1 MFDSAGSRVYFIF
14 LKDWFT
20 QKEAS
25 IQYRKIMHI
34 LKPSSSDIQGTVSKY
49 FSKLKDVEYLDK
61 KFMKIRNI
69 SERERESG
77 KKSPY
82 NPKKWHFRS
91 NFNPF
96 FDYAKERE
104 KEFTK
109 KEETLLRCIFNN
121 EFFRE
126 YSVELLDLM
135 GNEVTIQQFIDRM
148 IEEIIFFAIIMKNA
162 EDVKEIN
169 QFIRK
174 ELGKD
179 TEYDIILNE
188 LANKYEIQ
196 KEEYSK
202 FLFYCLILSNIDEL
216 YKKLFSLLNLTLW
229 RKTLLKLLED
239 RLTDIM
245 PYFDIW
251 NPELFLKRYEE

>member
-1 MFDSAGSRVYFIF
+1 
-14 LKDWFT
+14 
-20 QKEAS
+20 
-25 IQYRKIMHI
+25 
-34 LKPSSSDIQGTVSKY
+34 
-49 FSKLKDVEYLDK
+49 
-61 KFMKIRNI
+61 
-69 SERERESG
+69 
-77 KKSPY
+77 
-82 NPKKWHFRS
+82 
-91 NFNPF
+91 
-96 FDYAKERE
+96 
-104 KEFTK
+104 
-109 KEETLLRCIFNN
+109 
-121 EFFRE
+121 
-126 YSVELLDLM
+126 M

-162 EDVKEIN
+162 EDAKEIN